1 MRGIGTFLAGA
12 IGLLLWAYLVMAAGA
27 TLRDD
32 PVDYNIEDLDVPDP
46 SELNLPEVGSV
57 DTDPVAPTSEAEP
70 LRRVRAIE
78 PDVFGSPAFANAG
91 DLERI
96 APRQPL
102 SDAAERTR
110 PKVVLLHRP
119 SSLAAGIVAFGSEQ
133 RVRLADIVETPA
145 ERTCLTEDGR
155 SWPCGAV
162 ARTQQRLFL
171 RNRSVTCE
179 TNGSAW
185 QGEIR
190 THCWVGVQNVSS
202 WLAKYGWAEA
212 EPGSALGPLTEEA
225 RAARRGLFGEPAR

>member
-1 MRGIGTFLAGA
+1 MRRIGTFLAGA
-12 IGLLLWAYLVMAAGA
+12 VGLLLWAYLVMAAGS
-27 TLRDD
+27 TLRED

-46 SELNLPEVGSV
+46 SELGLPEVGAV
-57 DTDPVAPTSEAEP
+57 ETDPVMLSTEVEP
-70 LRRVRAIE
+70 PRQVRAIE

-96 APRQPL
+96 APREPL
-102 SDAAERTR
+102 SNATEPAK

-119 SSLAAGIVAFGSEQ
+119 SSLAAGVLAFGPEQ
-133 RVRLADIVETPA
+133 RVRLADIVETPT
-145 ERTCLTEDGR
+145 ERSCVAEDGR
-155 SWPCGAV
+155 SWPCGTM

-179 TNGSAW
+179 TSGAAW

-212 EPGSALGPLTEEA
+212 EPGSALAALTEEA

>member
-1 MRGIGTFLAGA
+1 MRRIGTFLAGA
-12 IGLLLWAYLVMAAGA
+12 VGLLLWAYLVMAAGS
-27 TLRDD
+27 TLRED

-46 SELNLPEVGSV
+46 SELELPEVGAV
-57 DTDPVAPTSEAEP
+57 ETDPVMLSTEAEP
-70 LRRVRAIE
+70 PRQVRAIE

-96 APRQPL
+96 APREPL
-102 SDAAERTR
+102 SNATEPAK

-119 SSLAAGIVAFGSEQ
+119 SSLAAGVLAFGPEQ

-145 ERTCLTEDGR
+145 ERTCVAEDGR
-155 SWPCGAV
+155 SWPCGIM

-179 TNGSAW
+179 TSGTAW

-212 EPGSALGPLTEEA
+212 EPGSALAALTEEA